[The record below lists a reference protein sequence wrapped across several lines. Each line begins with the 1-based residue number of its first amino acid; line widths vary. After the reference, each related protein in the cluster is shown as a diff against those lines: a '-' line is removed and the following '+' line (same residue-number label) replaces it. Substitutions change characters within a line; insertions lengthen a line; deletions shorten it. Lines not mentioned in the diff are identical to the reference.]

1 MRRAREKARQKALLK
16 KQQQQ
21 LEESPEVMIPTQE
34 PLSNIAIAIDPTYS
48 SRRTEL
54 QEVPCKYHKQSSLC
68 ILIYSNFLTINFIP
82 DASSA
87 LSSSSLNDIVP
98 PYMPIQGQR
107 RNNQTDKKKKSKT
120 TEGVASFFKVFK

>member
-21 LEESPEVMIPTQE
+21 QHQLEESPEVMAPTQE

-54 QEVPCKYHKQSSLC
+54 QDVPCKFPNYNIFNVQ
-68 ILIYSNFLTINFIP
+68 LINLNYFVDTST
-82 DASSA
+82 A
-87 LSSSSLNDIVP
+87 LSSSLDDVP

-107 RNNQTDKKKKSKT
+107 RSNQTEKKKKSKT

>member
-21 LEESPEVMIPTQE
+21 LEESPEVMPPTQE

-54 QEVPCKYHKQSSLC
+54 QEVPCKYHKH
-68 ILIYSNFLTINFIP
+68 
-82 DASSA
+82 
-87 LSSSSLNDIVP
+87 
-98 PYMPIQGQR
+98 
-107 RNNQTDKKKKSKT
+107 
-120 TEGVASFFKVFK
+120 